1 MWTQLEVLDLG
12 ALGEDDYLLLAPKD
26 GEKAN
31 VVTLDKGVGEQ
42 WLGAEELD
50 ASVRAHNDQFFVPR
64 NVDARNAFRLKGWEA
79 SIDSD
84 RLAIQRC
91 QKNSLSIGHNQVVA
105 RFVFKDVSQAT
116 ALCLL
121 KELNR
126 PYQSEPFGI
135 VLKQVILKVC
145 HTDKLAWFASARR
158 DTSNHDCIG
167 QFQVMLGVNVSFSEV
182 DH

>member
-1 MWTQLEVLDLG
+1 VWTQLEVLDAG
-12 ALGEDDYLLLAPKD
+12 ALGEDDYLLLAPDD
-26 GEKAN
+26 GEKAD

-42 WLGAEELD
+42 RLNADELD
-50 ASVRAHNDQFFVPR
+50 ASVRAHYDQPFVPR
-64 NVDARNAFRLKGWEA
+64 NVDAGNTFRLKGWEA

-91 QKNSLSIGHNQVVA
+91 QENSLSIGLNQVVA
-105 RFVFKDVSQAT
+105 RIVFKDVSQAT

-126 PYQSEPFGI
+126 PYQSELSGI

-167 QFQVMLGVNVSFSEV
+167 QCQMVLGVNVSFGEV